1 MSMTNLRP
9 FLWAALAL
17 ILFVNY
23 ETWQRDYPPPAPTT
37 AAARS
42 GQADLD
48 ATVPGTAPAA
58 APAATPGAAPSPA
71 AAAPAVTAE
80 TPDAAAALQT
90 ATVSVHTD
98 VYDLRIGLRG
108 GELTRADI
116 LQYPKVKDQP
126 GVPVRLLRR
135 EGPQDLYVLQTGL
148 QAGDAT
154 AGARPTH
161 QAQFKSAFDS
171 FKLLDGSDE
180 LRVPLTWTSDD
191 GVTVTKTYVFKRG
204 SYRIDVEYAV
214 QNGSAAPWSAA
225 SYAQILHDMPPIEH
239 SYFNVDSYS
248 FEGPAIWDGNKYR
261 KLKIDNADDAKLSQ
275 DVTQGWLAALQH
287 HFVSAHVPPAGVAYR
302 YTLQVRDRQYL
313 ARAVGPV
320 QVVAP
325 GATGSFKETLFVGPK
340 LQKQLNAIH
349 PELNRAADYGLLTVL
364 ARPLF
369 ALLQF
374 LHNALGN
381 WGWTIVLTTL
391 VLKLAFYP
399 LAEISGKSMA
409 KMRTLGPR
417 IKNLQETFKDDRQK
431 LSQAMMELYKR
442 EKINPAAGCLPM
454 LIQMPVFFAFYWVLL
469 ESVEMRQAP
478 FVLWIHDIS
487 SRDPLFILPLLN
499 AAAMFLQVRLQPKPA
514 DEIQAKMF
522 MILPVV
528 MSVTFA
534 FFPAGLVLYWLTNT
548 ILTIGQQWNINRR
561 YNAT

>member
-23 ETWQRDYPPPAPTT
+23 ETWQRDYPPPAPPT

-58 APAATPGAAPSPA
+58 APAATTGAAPSPA
-71 AAAPAVTAE
+71 AAAPAVAAE

-287 HFVSAHVPPAGVAYR
+287 HFVSAHVPPADAAYR
-302 YTLQVRDRQYL
+302 YSMQVRDRQYL

-325 GATGSFKETLFVGPK
+325 GATGTFKETLFVGPK
-340 LQKQLNAIH
+340 LQKQLNTIH

-548 ILTIGQQWNINRR
+548 ILTIAQQWNINRR